1 MYKPDLTRLAAFWCA
16 FQQVY
21 LDLYGSR
28 LACIAAV
35 EGHAPAAGCMLSL
48 ACDYRIMSATD
59 GKLRP
64 TTGLNESQFGIVAP
78 PWLAEMMASTIGQR
92 ETEKALALGTLFSPE
107 DAQRINLIDE
117 VVPQECVLVK
127 AEQEAIKWAKIP
139 SQARVASKMLMRQ
152 KKLLHLLAHRQ
163 EDIDSFVTF
172 ATTDRVQ
179 GALGIYLDSLKKK
192 GKS

>member
-1 MYKPDLTRLAAFWCA
+1 MYKPDSARLAAFWFA

-59 GKLRP
+59 GKHRP

-92 ETEKALALGTLFSPE
+92 DAEKALALGTLYS
-107 DAQRINLIDE
+107 DRKSTRLNSSHRNTSRM
-117 VVPQECVLVK
+117 
-127 AEQEAIKWAKIP
+127 P
-139 SQARVASKMLMRQ
+139 SSA
-152 KKLLHLLAHRQ
+152 
-163 EDIDSFVTF
+163 
-172 ATTDRVQ
+172 
-179 GALGIYLDSLKKK
+179 
-192 GKS
+192 

>member
-1 MYKPDLTRLAAFWCA
+1 MYKPDSARLAAFWFA

-59 GKLRP
+59 GKHRP

-92 ETEKALALGTLFSPE
+92 DAEKALALGTLYSPE
-107 DAQRINLIDE
+107 EALQIKLIDE
-117 VVPQECVLVK
+117 VVPQEGVLAK

-139 SQARVASKMLMRQ
+139 PQARVASKMLMRQ
-152 KKLLHLLAHRQ
+152 KKLLHLQVNRQ
-163 EDIDSFVTF
+163 EDIDSFVSF
-172 ATTDRVQ
+172 VTTDRVQ
-179 GALGIYLDSLKKK
+179 EALGIYLDSLKKK
-192 GKS
+192 

>member
-1 MYKPDLTRLAAFWCA
+1 MYKPDSARLAAFWSA

-59 GKLRP
+59 GKHRP

-78 PWLAEMMASTIGQR
+78 PWLAEMMASTIGHR
-92 ETEKALALGTLFSPE
+92 DTEKALALGTLYSPE
-107 DAQRINLIDE
+107 EALRIRLIDE
-117 VVPQECVLVK
+117 VVPQEGVLAK

-139 SQARVASKMLMRQ
+139 PQARVASKMLMRQ
-152 KKLLHLLAHRQ
+152 KKLLHLQVNRQ

-172 ATTDRVQ
+172 VTTDRVQ
-179 GALGIYLDSLKKK
+179 EALGIYLDSLKKK
-192 GKS
+192 